1 KDVKGAGKPDTDAL
15 SDNAKKLI
23 TEAHKT
29 IDGMTGDFKD
39 FHMNKAVARMRGLF
53 NEINSFNAESDSDK
67 AALHEAI
74 EIFLKMIAPMIPH
87 LAETL
92 WAEMGHDTLI
102 CEEDWPVAN
111 DAFLAADTVTI
122 GVQVN
127 GKVRA
132 TITLPANADSKTFEE
147 TALAQDG
154 VQKAIDG
161 KQVRKVIVVPG
172 RIVNVVV
179 G

>member
-1 KDVKGAGKPDTDAL
+1 
-15 SDNAKKLI
+15 
-23 TEAHKT
+23 
-29 IDGMTGDFKD
+29 
-39 FHMNKAVARMRGLF
+39 MNKAVARMRGLF